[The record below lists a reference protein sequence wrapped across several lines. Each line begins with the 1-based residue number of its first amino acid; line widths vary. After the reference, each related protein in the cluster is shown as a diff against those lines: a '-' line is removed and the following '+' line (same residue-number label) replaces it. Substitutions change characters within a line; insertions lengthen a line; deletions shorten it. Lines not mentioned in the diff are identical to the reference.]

1 MTYTTWNYAPPNSD
15 GTCPN
20 PDTHML
26 ITSNAPGSCFV
37 DGYPPYTCIQPDPL
51 NEANTFGFNKQTNKD
66 YAICAP
72 SCSSPTDCPPVG
84 ADPRSGKNLQGQPNC
99 TFMPNMTEY
108 TVKGHCVITPPIFTQ
123 TDPRI
128 PNQHYDECEL
138 IGGDESYKTL
148 CDTRAHWLHRSPA
161 DNFLHINDPA
171 TCEQQYT
178 NFLNTN
184 PWGQTVKSF
193 LQDDNTRYS
202 RWLLNPSN
210 WCSVDPVFPKGT
222 VVDGAVS
229 SVTAG
234 ALGKCDVKQGTLPSS
249 CKDVDCN
256 SRSLEFNELECR
268 NTNKDCCQWY
278 LHQDPKQI
286 INFGTGYFPINKPT
300 PPSPPPPSVEKF
312 KC

>member
-138 IGGDESYKTL
+138 IGEM
-148 CDTRAHWLHRSPA
+148 
-161 DNFLHINDPA
+161 
-171 TCEQQYT
+171 
-178 NFLNTN
+178 N
-184 PWGQTVKSF
+184 PTKPFVILGPIGF
-193 LQDDNTRYS
+193 IDLQ
-202 RWLLNPSN
+202 
-210 WCSVDPVFPKGT
+210 
-222 VVDGAVS
+222 
-229 SVTAG
+229 
-234 ALGKCDVKQGTLPSS
+234 
-249 CKDVDCN
+249 
-256 SRSLEFNELECR
+256 
-268 NTNKDCCQWY
+268 
-278 LHQDPKQI
+278 QI
-286 INFGTGYFPINKPT
+286 ISYILMTQQLASNNIPT
-300 PPSPPPPSVEKF
+300 F
-312 KC
+312 